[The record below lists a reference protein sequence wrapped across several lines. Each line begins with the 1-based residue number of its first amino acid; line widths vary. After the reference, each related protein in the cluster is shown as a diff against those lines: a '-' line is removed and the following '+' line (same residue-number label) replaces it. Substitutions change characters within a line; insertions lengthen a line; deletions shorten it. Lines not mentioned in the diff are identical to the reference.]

1 MDLDVW
7 WNITGFLVCSVTIYY
22 AGSKLSEYG
31 NLISELTG
39 LGKAWMGLIIMATIT
54 SLPELITGISSVSV
68 VSAPDLA
75 AGDVFGS
82 CVFNLLILSII
93 DLSVRR
99 PITSLISA
107 SHLYAG
113 LVSIILL
120 AACCIFISYGD
131 QVPDFGGVS
140 PFSYILIGLYFISI
154 RSIHRFDNQ
163 TKRIST
169 VTLNISVARS
179 LKKILIRYMMSAF
192 VVISAALFLPKFGE
206 KIAQQTGLGNTFF
219 GTLFLAAATS
229 LPELSVSLSCVKLKA
244 FDIAVGNILGSN
256 IFNVFVLA
264 LDDFFYKSGS
274 LFAHI
279 SGLHMTSIFF
289 LIIMSSVT
297 GLGVLQKS
305 GRTFWK
311 LGWDTLI
318 IVILYITLLIILYTN
333 S

>member
-54 SLPELITGISSVSV
+54 SLPELITGISSVS
-68 VSAPDLA
+68 
-75 AGDVFGS
+75 
-82 CVFNLLILSII
+82 
-93 DLSVRR
+93 
-99 PITSLISA
+99 ITSLISA